1 MSVIYFFLY
10 QMKTH
15 FSIVKK
21 AYLWF
26 IVAACATV
34 ISRVLFMMN
43 AQFSEEFTGG
53 VNLTFKGTVNAQE
66 LSEGLSDFLVDQGF
80 PKMQL
85 LLEQSSQQTEIKINA
100 KLDDD
105 SKVNQLSALIP
116 LYLEQ
121 EQYITSDADIIDQAI
136 IGPSVGAYMK
146 DTAMKALGF

>member
-1 MSVIYFFLY
+1 
-10 QMKTH
+10 MKTH

-21 AYLWF
+21 AYLWL

-34 ISRVLFMMN
+34 ISRVLFVMN

-53 VNLTFKGTVNAQE
+53 VNLTFKGMVNAQE

-80 PKMQL
+80 PKMQV